1 MATFPK
7 LFSALNPWSKKVIF
21 HESAPDKAPA
31 ATETP
36 IVEDFNRNE
45 VFEKINTTTALE
57 VSELTKKM
65 ADHGMKVEEIEK
77 LFRPIVAALEKGEEL
92 DEAGKTKVLK
102 EWADVK
108 SAAESGSGDLAT
120 REAEELVETAE
131 VLYRQVE
138 EKLELRANHLEYKSG
153 YIFMEKGENDR
164 VSQSELSSE
173 FKAGDSYTIDFGKK
187 EDPEKAALREKQIRL
202 DQMIPSDVTKV
213 EVISNKYKETVTL
226 VRSEDGKYR
235 KEGQS
240 TKDRHYYVFDGD
252 KVKVVERKSATAA
265 TPAAAPAATPAAAP
279 TSAPSAAETKPAE
292 AQKSAE
298 PTTTSNSPTET
309 KPETPAVKELTK
321 EEREEKVK
329 KTEIEQEY
337 NYYVE
342 ALRLTSMDSIA
353 LPEDFKGKTGAQIDD
368 MLALSHM
375 GEQLL
380 SSLSK
385 LSTIEGKGHSPIGL
399 FENIRT
405 RNLFSKNRVGVNEV
419 SLTVLGKDIETVSS
433 EHATLNKKFNKT
445 PDEEKRLQQ
454 LNDFYKALGELKNAL
469 ENLDFVGTAV
479 EKKDVPQSDAD
490 KALAYFFDKNN
501 NGPVAKVTA
510 GEWIRGQRGHEVRS
524 NYYEDGVQAEKAVDA
539 RGMNVTEA
547 AAWTKIM
554 VKCSDAEGKLDQAA
568 LLKELNRLMQL
579 GLKEAELTKSDY
591 KGTSLPPLE
600 MDGQNSMA
608 YKLEHGSINLSI
620 YKALIQMG
628 YSAEVRAEQDKQE
641 LADKTPAID
650 GMDLSEFTPEKAAE
664 IRKALHQEQV
674 LYLGAML
681 NRKGEL
687 KELGV
692 GVSKRIGGTDEKP
705 VNLTLGIANN
715 VLTQRVTVG
724 AGVNAKVVKND
735 QFELTLGTGA
745 TLNDQGFNL
754 GASVDVNGT
763 PIDKAKIYRLDFTAY
778 AGINTKALAFGIGAA
793 LGVTRD
799 LQAVYE
805 KKVLEERSEM
815 ASSEAEFLA
824 KHPEFDKATLDKNLD
839 QIAAARGIDKMKHIQ
854 FLSVGVGCT
863 FVPPDLFIPYP
874 YLNIAIK
881 GTPYVVYEAASKVT
895 SDERAAKAIEAD
907 RKQSGTESITMYDS
921 GPMMESKDGQ
931 LKVAKADIQL
941 DRNEVVE
948 KQVSALNDALK
959 EKDLK
964 VELTSDGRMKLSV
977 LKNFGT
983 TKIMPD
989 PISNIEVYSEN
1000 GSTYINLK
1008 GGENLS
1014 ILRIDNFSDH
1024 LNSGAYQNTTVYI
1037 GEPGM
1042 DIAKVEKSNDKVIVI
1057 KDGVATKLDTK
1068 GAYKDLVGTNEKG
1081 EADVRLGTK
1090 ETKIAENAGDLVT
1103 DKAILEKEGRLASLL
1118 PADFAE
1124 RREQV
1129 ALLRA
1134 KVSTSSN
1141 LEVTAERRAAVENA
1155 VNVLMSDPST
1165 RKDYKQLSVGMKRDD
1180 LIAMI
1185 EAYNAKETVP
1195 AGRIDVNDEPQLT
1208 YFLQKMM
1215 EESLSTMDKGNA
1227 AKLEGR
1233 FKWNVGPMTKMLM
1246 KEGIDEATAK
1256 QLSESFM
1263 NDIDMEKK
1271 TAIVKGSKVSI
1282 AVGTEGINGTR
1293 NSQWNGEGML
1303 IGARDVYSL
1312 DGSIKEKLQAS
1323 VLRAALYQP
1332 FRSQMGKQL
1341 LPAAD
1346 LLFTAEELKDLNQ
1359 ERIGSP
1365 AYEKFKAILEKL
1377 YKGET
1382 YTDGAVS
1389 IKPTIEWQV
1398 GLYDKCCNFTEVY
1411 RTDLQIDYT
1420 APQIETGKAETQTL
1434 LKSHP
1439 EVKFFGVGGAV
1450 SLNARTGTPP
1460 EPEVPDDASK
1470 ISAADVDGGLRPTI
1484 GSGRNPLTGLEHG
1497 TGAESGAVQTE

>member
-36 IVEDFNRNE
+36 VVEDFNRNE
-45 VFEKINTTTALE
+45 VFRKINTTTALE
-57 VSELTKKM
+57 VSALTKKM
-65 ADHGMKVEEIEK
+65 ADQGMKVEEVEK
-77 LFRPIVAALEKGEEL
+77 LFKPIVAALEKGEKL

-108 SAAESGSGDLAT
+108 SAAESKNGDLAS

-153 YIFMEKGENDR
+153 YIFMEKDENDR

-173 FKAGDSYTIDFGKK
+173 FKVGDSYTIDFGKK

-213 EVISNKYKETVTL
+213 EVVSKKYSETVTL

-265 TPAAAPAATPAAAP
+265 AP
-279 TSAPSAAETKPAE
+279 TPTSTSTPSATAEQKPTE
-292 AQKSAE
+292 A
-298 PTTTSNSPTET
+298 TTATSPTAET
-309 KPETPAVKELTK
+309 KPETPVYKEATK
-321 EEREEKVK
+321 EEREAKVK
-329 KTEIEQEY
+329 RTEIDQEY
-337 NYYVE
+337 NNYVE
-342 ALRLTSMDSIA
+342 ALRLTSQDSIA

-385 LSTIEGKGHSPIGL
+385 LSAIEGKGHSPIGL

-501 NGPVAKVTA
+501 NGPVEKVTA
-510 GEWIRGQRGHEVRS
+510 GEWIRGQRAHEVRS
-524 NYYEDGVQAEKAVDA
+524 NYYEGGVQAEKAVDA

-554 VKCSDAEGKLDQAA
+554 VKCSDAEGKLDQTA

-600 MDGQNSMA
+600 MEGQNSMA
-608 YKLEHGSINLSI
+608 YKLEHGSINLPI

-641 LADKTPAID
+641 LADKKPAID
-650 GMDLSEFTPEKAAE
+650 GMDLSEFTPEQAAE

-854 FLSVGVGCT
+854 FLSAGVGCT
-863 FVPPDLFIPYP
+863 FVPPNLFIPYP

-881 GTPYVVYEAASKVT
+881 GTPYVVYKAASKVT

-907 RKQSGTESITMYDS
+907 RKQSGTESIIMYDS

-989 PISNIEVYSEN
+989 PTSNIEVYSEN

-1014 ILRIDNFSDH
+1014 ILRLDNFSDH

-1057 KDGVATKLDTK
+1057 KDGVATQINTQ

-1141 LEVTAERRAAVENA
+1141 LEVTAERRAAVEHA

-1185 EAYNAKETVP
+1185 EAYNAKESVP
-1195 AGRIDVNDEPQLT
+1195 ASHIDVNDEPQLT

-1263 NDIDMEKK
+1263 KDIDMDKK

-1293 NSQWNGEGML
+1293 SSQWNGEGML

-1323 VLRAALYQP
+1323 VLRDALYQP

-1346 LLFTAEELKDLNQ
+1346 LLFTAEELKDLNR
-1359 ERIGSP
+1359 ERIESP

-1377 YKGET
+1377 YKGEP

-1389 IKPTIEWQV
+1389 IKPTIEWKV

-1450 SLNARTGTPP
+1450 SLNARSGTPEEP
-1460 EPEVPDDASK
+1460 EPEVDNGSKAPDA
-1470 ISAADVDGGLRPTI
+1470 GLKPGQITPSEIRPTI
-1484 GSGRNPLTGLEHG
+1484 IPNVADIGEGG
-1497 TGAESGAVQTE
+1497 TPTN